1 MHSADSRLELLH
13 RLSILILVSS
23 GLHLVSMPVHARL
36 CGGGAEN
43 SDRDDTQDFGLE
55 FLKCL
60 MIIEILAVVLSRSLF
75 IF

>member
-1 MHSADSRLELLH
+1 MS
-13 RLSILILVSS
+13 VW
-23 GLHLVSMPVHARL
+23 
-36 CGGGAEN
+36 GGAEN